1 MTTGA
6 PCPWQLGPFELT
18 ARLRLSIGGR
28 SHPSRERARPLSP
41 TRHRKKAF
49 EVARAVPSKL
59 CHVVLESGVFIGRRW
74 NGRRPFLKDTLS
86 DWLNRPP
93 QIRRARVHSFPILP
107 RELRQQR
114 ERLSVTPEQSLE
126 QFAETAYL
134 RCAATKTAS
143 LKPMG
148 KE

>member
-1 MTTGA
+1 M
-6 PCPWQLGPFELT
+6 PN
-18 ARLRLSIGGR
+18 
-28 SHPSRERARPLSP
+28 
-41 TRHRKKAF
+41 
-49 EVARAVPSKL
+49 KL
-59 CHVVLESGVFIGRRW
+59 CHVVLESGVFIGRRG

-93 QIRRARVHSFPILP
+93 QFRRARVHTFPILP

-114 ERLSVTPEQSLE
+114 ERLSVTPERSLE

-134 RCAATKTAS
+134 PCAATKTAS